1 MTLIAYGT
9 RYGSTEEC
17 FDILINELADKNV
30 KIINLKTAK
39 EEVNLND
46 YEKIIIGG
54 PINAGKLNKHVR
66 KFAEKNVQALL
77 NKKIGLF
84 ITHIEPEDSAVKYF
98 NASFPLKL
106 VEKAVVKSCFGG
118 ALYFERLSALE
129 RPILKM
135 ITKTSENFN
144 HINKENIIEFAKK
157 INKA

>member
-17 FDILINELADKNV
+17 FDILINELKDKNV

-39 EEVNLND
+39 EEVDLSKYD
-46 YEKIIIGG
+46 KIIIGG

-66 KFAEKNVQALL
+66 KFVEKNVQALL

-84 ITHIEPEDSAVKYF
+84 VTHIAPEEEAVKYF
-98 NASFPLKL
+98 NANFPLKL
-106 VEKAVVKSCFGG
+106 VEKAKIKSCFGG
-118 ALYFERLSALE
+118 ALYFERLSPLE

-135 ITKTSENFN
+135 IVKSSENIN
-144 HINKENIIEFAKK
+144 RINKENIIEFAKI